1 MVQDYHKYF
10 AMYSEQG
17 RKILKEFEWGMTLF
31 DFLCTRITPAAM

>member
-17 RKILKEFEWGMTLF
+17 RKILKEFEWGY
-31 DFLCTRITPAAM
+31 DFI